1 MVGFT
6 SYGIVF
12 SNILVGIRIRRI
24 FEESNDKNIWYMIGA
39 YYRQIPLIII
49 CTVDFWIVDISRK
62 YT

>member
-6 SYGIVF
+6 NYGIVC
-12 SNILVGIRIRRI
+12 SYILVGIRIRRI
-24 FEESNDKNIWYMIGA
+24 FVESNDKKWYMIGA
-39 YYRQIPLIII
+39 YYRQTPLIII